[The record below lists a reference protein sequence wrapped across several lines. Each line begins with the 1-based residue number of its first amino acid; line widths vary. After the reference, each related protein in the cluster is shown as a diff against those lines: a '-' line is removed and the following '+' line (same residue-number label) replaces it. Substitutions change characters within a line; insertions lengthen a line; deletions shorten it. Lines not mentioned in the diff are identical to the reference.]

1 MGEGGA
7 VGGRQHQNCRQCWR
21 ILGGQSQVISL
32 NWQVSQ
38 SCLQISRGSR
48 AQVGGVARLERK
60 RSWEKVCRGG
70 LGRRH
75 LLQDNVQVQ
84 KRLLQP
90 TTV

>member
-1 MGEGGA
+1 VGEGGA

-21 ILGGQSQVISL
+21 ILGGQSQ
-32 NWQVSQ
+32 
-38 SCLQISRGSR
+38 ISRGSR
-48 AQVGGVARLERK
+48 AQIGGVARLERK